1 MNEGVFPSRKV
12 KKRED
17 LEEERRLAYVAFT
30 RAEDALFITD
40 SEGKNLD
47 GSYRY
52 PSRFIFNV
60 EKKYLSYVI
69 ELDEKLVFDA
79 EWEIE
84 KSEKE
89 MDFDIDNLPFA
100 VGDMI
105 RHKVFGNGSISEI
118 DTENQVYVVRFDGM
132 PTERRLN
139 VKTNALEKVSK

>member
-1 MNEGVFPSRKV
+1 MMTIHTAKGLEFPFVFVCGMNEGVFPARKV

-60 EKKYLSYVI
+60 EKKYLSYVV
-69 ELDEKLVFDA
+69 ELDEKLVFVA

-84 KSEKE
+84 KAK
-89 MDFDIDNLPFA
+89 
-100 VGDMI
+100 
-105 RHKVFGNGSISEI
+105 
-118 DTENQVYVVRFDGM
+118 
-132 PTERRLN
+132 RRWILI
-139 VKTNALEKVSK
+139 

>member
-1 MNEGVFPSRKV
+1 MSNTANINNQ
-12 KKRED
+12 D
-17 LEEERRLAYVAFT
+17 
-30 RAEDALFITD
+30 AEDALFITD

-60 EKKYLSYVI
+60 EKKYLSYVV

-84 KSEKE
+84 KSEKD

-105 RHKVFGNGSISEI
+105 RHKVFGNGTISEI
-118 DTENQVYVVRFDGM
+118 DKENQVYVVRFDGM
-132 PTERRLN
+132 PTERRLS
-139 VKTNALEKVSK
+139 VKTTSLEKASEGNRL

>member
-1 MNEGVFPSRKV
+1 M
-12 KKRED
+12 
-17 LEEERRLAYVAFT
+17 
-30 RAEDALFITD
+30 FITD

-60 EKKYLSYVI
+60 EKKHLSYVV

-79 EWEIE
+79 EWKIE

-89 MDFDIDNLPFA
+89 MDFDIDNLPFS

-105 RHKVFGNGSISEI
+105 RHKVFGNGTISEI
-118 DTENQVYVVRFDGM
+118 DKENQVYVVRFDGM
-132 PTERRLN
+132 PTERRLSI
-139 VKTNALEKVSK
+139 KTTSLEKASEGNRL

>member
-1 MNEGVFPSRKV
+1 MSNTANINNQ
-12 KKRED
+12 D
-17 LEEERRLAYVAFT
+17 
-30 RAEDALFITD
+30 AEDALFITD

-60 EKKYLSYVI
+60 EKKYLSYVV

-105 RHKVFGNGSISEI
+105 RHKVFGNGTISEI
-118 DTENQVYVVRFDGM
+118 DKENQVYVVRFDGM
-132 PTERRLN
+132 PTERRLS
-139 VKTNALEKVSK
+139 VKTTSLEKASEGNRL

>member
-30 RAEDALFITD
+30 RAEKALFITD

-60 EKKYLSYVI
+60 EKKYLSYVV

-84 KSEKE
+84 KSEQD
-89 MDFDIDNLPFA
+89 MDFDIDNLPFS

-105 RHKVFGNGSISEI
+105 RHKVFGNGTISEI
-118 DTENQVYVVRFDGM
+118 DKENQVYVVRFDGM
-132 PTERRLN
+132 PTERRLS
-139 VKTNALEKVSK
+139 VKTTSLEKA

>member
-1 MNEGVFPSRKV
+1 M
-12 KKRED
+12 
-17 LEEERRLAYVAFT
+17 
-30 RAEDALFITD
+30 FITD

-60 EKKYLSYVI
+60 EKKYLSYVV

-105 RHKVFGNGSISEI
+105 RHKVFGNGTISEI
-118 DTENQVYVVRFDGM
+118 DKEQQVYIVKFESM
-132 PTERRLN
+132 STERRLS
-139 VKTNALEKVSK
+139 VKTTSLEKASEGNRL

>member
-1 MNEGVFPSRKV
+1 M
-12 KKRED
+12 
-17 LEEERRLAYVAFT
+17 AYVAFT

-47 GSYRY
+47 GSYCY

-60 EKKYLSYVI
+60 EKKYLSYVV

-84 KSEKE
+84 KSEKD
-89 MDFDIDNLPFA
+89 MDFDIDNLPFS

-105 RHKVFGNGSISEI
+105 RHKVFGSGTISEI

-132 PTERRLN
+132 STERRLN
-139 VKTNALEKVSK
+139 VKTTALEKA

>member
-1 MNEGVFPSRKV
+1 MSNTANINNQ
-12 KKRED
+12 D
-17 LEEERRLAYVAFT
+17 
-30 RAEDALFITD
+30 AEDALFITD

-60 EKKYLSYVI
+60 EKKYLSYVV

-89 MDFDIDNLPFA
+89 VDFDIDNLPFA

-105 RHKVFGNGSISEI
+105 RHKVFGSGTISEI
-118 DTENQVYVVRFDGM
+118 DKENQVYVVRFDGM

-139 VKTNALEKVSK
+139 VKTTALEKASEGNRL